1 MTAMKKRVKPNM
13 NLLLSTLMLSL
24 LMVLAYAYWGQA
36 TMSTSFS
43 LQFEGIEKG
52 LNPDNTRFDYSELI
66 SEDALKSVFE
76 LSQIEYKE
84 QYRQAIE
91 VYPVLPT
98 GIVKTIEQKH
108 IDGEDYTYF
117 PSEFV
122 VRIKPSAK
130 IGLSKQMSYKLA
142 ENYKQGF
149 ERYFIKKNTYP
160 YVDIQEEMVQYNLSD
175 YDYPDYSRLFES
187 DYNRLLNHLKVL
199 EREDPEYIGEDQL
212 SFRDLMEGIRL
223 SKRLDLQKMNSIIST
238 YKLSKDKDQLKIKY
252 AYMIRRYELE
262 KNKSFGQYS
271 VNQELLNIVK
281 LNTSTVMLPSVTGEN
296 LAFSVVNDT
305 YDVLAEKAT
314 ESQVDAVTL
323 DEEILELQKKIANL
337 DSPEVSL
344 VKLSQARKEVDAMAL
359 ELESVIQD
367 WGLKVNSKTQAY
379 FTDKYSNLMT
389 SVYKVQ
395 VNRNIS
401 PLKVV
406 VSILVI
412 WFVTTAVFGQVLLF
426 YRKKKSVQRK
436 VNYRHVSD

>member
-1 MTAMKKRVKPNM
+1 MTAMKKRMKPNM
-13 NLLLSTLMLSL
+13 NLLLLTLMLSL
-24 LMVLAYAYWGQA
+24 LMVLAYAYWGQV

-52 LNPDNTRFDYSELI
+52 LNPDNTRFDYSEII
-66 SEDALKSVFE
+66 SENALRSVFE
-76 LSQIEYKE
+76 LSQIEYKD

-91 VYPVLPT
+91 VSPILPV
-98 GIVKTIEQKH
+98 GIVETIEQKH

-122 VRIKPSAK
+122 VRIKPSAE

-149 ERYFIKKNTYP
+149 ENYFIKKNTYP
-160 YVDIQEEMVQYNLSD
+160 YVDIQREMVQYNLSD
-175 YDYPDYSRLFES
+175 YDYPEYSRLFES

-199 EREDPEYIGEDQL
+199 EAEAPEYIGADQL

-223 SKRLDLQKMNSIIST
+223 SQKLDLQKMNSIIST

-281 LNTSTVMLPSVTGEN
+281 SNTSTVMLPSVTGEN

-305 YDVLAEKAT
+305 YDILAKKAT

-323 DEEILELQKKIANL
+323 DEEILDIQKKITEL

-359 ELESVIQD
+359 DLKTVIQD

-389 SVYKVQ
+389 SVYGVQ

-401 PLKVV
+401 PLKVIG
-406 VSILVI
+406 SIFVI
-412 WFVTTAVFGQVLLF
+412 WFVTTAVFSQILLF
-426 YRKKKSVQRK
+426 RKRKTAQKK